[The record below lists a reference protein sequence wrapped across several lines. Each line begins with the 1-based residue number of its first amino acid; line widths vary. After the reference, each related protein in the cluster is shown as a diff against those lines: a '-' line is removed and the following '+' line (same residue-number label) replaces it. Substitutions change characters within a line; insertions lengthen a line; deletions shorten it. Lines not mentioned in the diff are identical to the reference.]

1 MLGAFVAGLVLCSLG
16 NSLRALYPDNPTFL
30 ETYEDYVHPVQS
42 YILRPLFFAS
52 IGYAIP
58 IRSLFGG
65 TTVWQG
71 VVYSL
76 VCLVSKL
83 ACGVFV
89 LVDHIWKKWR
99 TSKPRRA
106 RPPTAS
112 TASVPSEGTS
122 EPAGQNEPANTSDST
137 FPATANTDKQRTPS
151 LWPVTTLLGSAMV
164 ARGEISLLIANVA
177 RETSPELMPADLFYL
192 VIWATLVCTILG
204 PVAVGVIVKRM
215 ERQGSMLPVEW
226 GPQAGPAAMPAAAV
240 PQGVPAVSDAPVSRQ
255 QEEQRQESNGST
267 ARLTVQKLTA
277 GLKKGTSVAAGA
289 DKREGLHDP
298 VRRL

>member
-1 MLGAFVAGLVLCSLG
+1 MLCSLG
-16 NSLRALYPDNPTFL
+16 NSLRALYPDNPTFM
-30 ETYEDYVHPVQS
+30 ETYEVYIHPVQS

-76 VCLVSKL
+76 VCLFSKL
-83 ACGVFV
+83 VCGVFV
-89 LVDHIWKKWR
+89 LVDHVWKRWR
-99 TSKPRRA
+99 TSKPRRTS
-106 RPPTAS
+106 PPKSSTRTAPADNS
-112 TASVPSEGTS
+112 SNRAGETDASNSSG
-122 EPAGQNEPANTSDST
+122 ST
-137 FPATANTDKQRTPS
+137 FPPSDSSDKQRTPS

-204 PVAVGVIVKRM
+204 PVAVGIIVKRM

-226 GPQAGPAAMPAAAV
+226 GPQAGPAAVPVAAV
-240 PQGVPAVSDAPVSRQ
+240 PQGMQAASETSIAQ
-255 QEEQRQESNGST
+255 QHEEQRQEGNGST
-267 ARLTVQKLTA
+267 ARLTVQKLAA

-289 DKREGLHDP
+289 DKRESLHEP